1 MTKEAKPKITVIGGG
16 TGLPI
21 LLSGLKADN
30 WDITAIVTVADDG
43 GSSGTIRT
51 ALNTIPPGDIRNC
64 IVALSDTSQT
74 YKDVFQY
81 RFAPKDN
88 QFSGHAVGNLIIAA
102 LAERRDIHKALQL
115 VSVSMSVQGKVLPV
129 SETPLILQAHCL
141 DGTVIEGETAI
152 VAANRPIDYVTT
164 HRVGDEAGEMPVN
177 AGRQVVKSI
186 KEADVLVLGPGSLY
200 TSILPNLTIQEV
212 RDAIDETDATVVY
225 VCNIMTQVGETE
237 HFSDLDHLEAINK
250 HLGKHK
256 VDVMLIND
264 SIVPESYIEENE
276 IQDYLIQVTHDDAGL
291 TEQETSAI
299 FAADLLDLKESGVYH
314 NQRKL
319 VGAIRQIYEEGGSI
333 A

>member
-1 MTKEAKPKITVIGGG
+1 MKEAKPKITVIGGG

-64 IVALSDTSQT
+64 LVALSDTSQT

-102 LAERRDIHKALQL
+102 LAERRDIHSALKI
-115 VSVSMSVQGKVLPV
+115 VSKSMNVKGKVLPV

-141 DGTVIEGETAI
+141 DGTIIEGETKI
-152 VAANRPIDYVTT
+152 VAANRAIDYVTT
-164 HRVGDEAGEMPVN
+164 HRVGDPQGEQPVF
-177 AGRQVVKSI
+177 AGRQVVKAI

-200 TSILPNLTIQEV
+200 TSILPNLTIPEV
-212 RDAIDETDATVVY
+212 REAIDATDATVLY
-225 VCNIMTQVGETE
+225 VCNIMTQMGETE
-237 HFSDLDHLEAINK
+237 HFSDRDHLAAVNK
-250 HLGKHK
+250 HLGQHK
-256 VDVMLIND
+256 VDVMLTN
-264 SIVPESYIEENE
+264 SSLVPTTYIEDNE
-276 IQDYLIQVTHDDAGL
+276 MQDYLIQVTHDEAGL
-291 TEQETSAI
+291 
-299 FAADLLDLKESGVYH
+299 AAEAARIVEKDLLDLKESGVYH

-319 VGAIRQIYEEGGSI
+319 VDAIRTIYEEGE